1 MQNFDDFD
9 KIFRISDLVVKYI
22 RKELNMQEQ
31 SELNQWIE
39 SDSENKALF
48 ERLVKERN
56 IEEESNLFSTGNK
69 QQAWQN
75 IMNRTEGV
83 ELKHRRGSYMKY
95 AAAIAFL
102 ILSFFAVIKFKLF
115 SGENLLKESQVAK
128 VEPTEIFPGGN
139 KAVLTL
145 GDGSRIVLDSLKDG
159 NIAEQLGGIVK
170 KTKEGQIVYDLSDIT
185 TKIESQKLVYNTV
198 STPKGGEYQ
207 LTLPDGTKV
216 WLNSMST
223 LKFPVVFAGNERKV
237 ELTGEAY
244 FEVAKDKTK
253 PFFVQAKDT
262 KVQVLGT
269 HFNISAFADE
279 TEVRTTLLEGSVKVD
294 RGMKTIVLVPGQEA
308 SASDSKVGFTV
319 READLEKVMAWKNG
333 YFVFRDEPLESL
345 MKRISRWYN
354 IEVDYKGDMGSNTFG
369 GKFSKNSTLSE
380 LLRSLELTGTV
391 KFKTQERRV
400 TVMQ

>member
-1 MQNFDDFD
+1 M
-9 KIFRISDLVVKYI
+9 
-22 RKELNMQEQ
+22 
-31 SELNQWIE
+31 
-39 SDSENKALF
+39 
-48 ERLVKERN
+48 
-56 IEEESNLFSTGNK
+56 
-69 QQAWQN
+69 
-75 IMNRTEGV
+75 
-83 ELKHRRGSYMKY
+83 
-95 AAAIAFL
+95 
-102 ILSFFAVIKFKLF
+102 
-115 SGENLLKESQVAK
+115 
-128 VEPTEIFPGGN
+128 
-139 KAVLTL
+139 
-145 GDGSRIVLDSLKDG
+145 
-159 NIAEQLGGIVK
+159 
-170 KTKEGQIVYDLSDIT
+170 
-185 TKIESQKLVYNTV
+185 YNTV